1 MTTFSDDTTDEWGIE
16 ALERRV
22 DELIHLCQSLRHEN
36 QRLRSQ
42 CSLLLAERAE
52 LMDKNEAAR
61 NRVESIISRL
71 REMESEG

>member
-1 MTTFSDDTTDEWGIE
+1 MTTFSDDTTDEWDIDG
-16 ALERRV
+16 LERRV
-22 DELIHLCQSLRHEN
+22 DALIRLCQNLRQEN